1 MLPLLPVT
9 SIQVRQYFTLLD
21 VIQTQSLNPIFFSF
35 LAEHILSI
43 WDVRYGTLQTSTSIK
58 NDTSSQKSK
67 DTKSSDSHIMYKV
80 SRQSTGNQSVSA
92 IALLNTLLL

>member
-9 SIQVRQYFTLLD
+9 SIQVRQYFALSD
-21 VIQTQSLNPIFFSF
+21 VIQTQTLNPNFFSF
-35 LAEHILSI
+35 SAEHILSI

-80 SRQSTGNQSVSA
+80 SRQSTLTHLCQRMRC
-92 IALLNTLLL
+92 